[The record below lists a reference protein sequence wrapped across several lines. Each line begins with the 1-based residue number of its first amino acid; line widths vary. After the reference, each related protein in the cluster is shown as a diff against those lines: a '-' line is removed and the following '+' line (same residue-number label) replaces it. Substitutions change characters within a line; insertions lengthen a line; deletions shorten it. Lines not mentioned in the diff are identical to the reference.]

1 QEIILPHHKS
11 CIKRIRTSTKARVS
25 NRSARSRLHT
35 MEKKVLDEA
44 KTLDERKK
52 LADDYFS
59 FVDKLARKNVIKKN
73 KASNTKSKVMRRFN
87 TTGKNS

>member
-1 QEIILPHHKS
+1 
-11 CIKRIRTSTKARVS
+11 
-25 NRSARSRLHT
+25 